1 MFQMGRFYSY
11 FLSYLTLL
19 KKKRKKEKTFVSLNV
34 YILYI
39 LKGSRS
45 FYKIQFSMDKDWISL
60 LMYFIEFSP
69 VIQLNKYSI
78 EDISDASL
86 NSAEVRKKKKSQI
99 WIKLLKEQFQNSLSI
114 NYVGPMRTKFQFQM
128 LNMTEDP

>member
-45 FYKIQFSMDKDWISL
+45 FYKIQFSMDKD
-60 LMYFIEFSP
+60 
-69 VIQLNKYSI
+69 
-78 EDISDASL
+78 
-86 NSAEVRKKKKSQI
+86 
-99 WIKLLKEQFQNSLSI
+99 
-114 NYVGPMRTKFQFQM
+114 
-128 LNMTEDP
+128 

>member
-1 MFQMGRFYSY
+1 M
-11 FLSYLTLL
+11 
-19 KKKRKKEKTFVSLNV
+19 SLNV

-86 NSAEVRKKKKSQI
+86 NSAEVRKKKSPKFESNY
-99 WIKLLKEQFQNSLSI
+99 WKNSFKIL
-114 NYVGPMRTKFQFQM
+114 
-128 LNMTEDP
+128 